1 MPVTQVYKRDG
12 KIVEFDRN
20 RIKEDIYQL
29 MLSLNEVNMDFLE
42 KLTDSVVILIDK
54 KDRVV
59 KIDEIQDSIENIL
72 MEEKLYKMTKT
83 YIVRRI
89 DKSKTRS
96 AKVKSDIFDEYDL
109 TLDSV
114 DILKNGYLSRDHT
127 GKIIET
133 TMQMFRRVARNIAQ
147 AEYLYGKQEED
158 VIELE
163 ERFFEMLSNQ
173 EFAPNPPT
181 LINAGKDSQQLIG
194 FFVLPVEDSVE
205 SIFDCLKQTIMINQF
220 GGLVGISFSRLRP
233 RGSQVT
239 SGHKASGPLSFMK
252 LFDAVLNDVD
262 RFVIEKNNFVLRI
275 DHPDILDFISDDC
288 NYKNFN
294 LYVAVTEKFVK
305 AVMDNEEYSLIN
317 PLTDDIVGRL
327 NARNVFDLLSTA
339 IWRTSSINILFIDKI
354 NRENPTNSLGY
365 VEALSLQ
372 PLMPYES
379 VAAGVINLSKF
390 IKNSNVDWE
399 RLRKVVRL
407 GINFLDN
414 IIEMS
419 RYPSQEIEMMTKGNR
434 KISLGIIGL
443 SELLVK
449 INVPYESDE
458 ALKISEDLIRFI
470 NEESR
475 FKSQML
481 ANERDVYD
489 NYEYSEHKKTGMK
502 IRNSSRMSIYP
513 SSTLSTIL
521 NSTNGIEPISV
532 SNNEVL
538 NNLFELKCRENNID
552 LESIKKEV
560 IENNSVK
567 NIGIPSSLKRL
578 FSTNKDITIE
588 NQINVQS
595 IFEKYCDGIVNKQIV
610 VPSNLG
616 IKEIENIFLKSYETG
631 FRSINIKI
639 DKNFSNVE
647 KKKELK
653 PLEADCTA

>member
-1 MPVTQVYKRDG
+1 MSVNQIYKRDG

-29 MLSLNEVNMDFLE
+29 MLYLNDVNMEFLE
-42 KLTDSVVILIDK
+42 KLTDSVVVLIDK

-59 KIDEIQDSIENIL
+59 KIDEIQDSIENVL
-72 MEEKLYKMTKT
+72 MEEKLYKMSKT
-83 YIVRRI
+83 YIIRRI
-89 DKSKTRS
+89 EKSKTRS
-96 AKVKSDIFDEYDL
+96 TKLKSGIFDEYDL
-109 TLDSV
+109 SLDSV

-127 GKIIET
+127 GRIIET

-163 ERFFEMLSNQ
+163 ERFFEILSNQ
-173 EFAPNPPT
+173 EFSPNPPT

-220 GGLVGISFSRLRP
+220 GGVVGISFSRLRP
-233 RGSQVT
+233 KGSQVS
-239 SGHKASGPLSFMK
+239 SGHSASGPLSFMK
-252 LFDAVLNDVD
+252 LFDNVLNDVD
-262 RFVIEKNNFVLRI
+262 KFVLEKNNFVLRI

-288 NYKNFN
+288 KYKNFN

-317 PLTDDIVGRL
+317 PLTDDVVGSL
-327 NARNVFDLLSTA
+327 SARNVFDLLATA

-354 NRENPTNSLGY
+354 NRENPTNSLGQI
-365 VEALSLQ
+365 ESLSLQ

-379 VAAGVINLSKF
+379 VVYGVINLSKF
-390 IKNSNVDWE
+390 VKNCNIDWE

-407 GINFLDN
+407 SVNFLDN

-434 KISLGIIGL
+434 KIGLGVIGF
-443 SELLVK
+443 SELLVR
-449 INVPYESDE
+449 INIPYESTE

-502 IRNSSRMSIYP
+502 IRNSSRLAIYP
-513 SSTLSTIL
+513 SSTLSIIL
-521 NSTNGIEPISV
+521 NSTDGIEPISIA
-532 SNNEVL
+532 NNEVL
-538 NNLFELKCRENNID
+538 NNLFELRCRENNVDI
-552 LESIKKEV
+552 ESIKKEV
-560 IENNSVK
+560 FERNSVK
-567 NIGIPSSLKRL
+567 HIQLPFSLKRL
-578 FSTNKDITIE
+578 FSTNKDLSTE
-588 NQINVQS
+588 NQINLQN
-595 IFEKYCDGIVNKQIV
+595 IFEKYCDGIVNKEIV
-610 VPSNLG
+610 VPSSLG
-616 IKEIENIFLKSYETG
+616 IKEIENIFMKAYEIG
-631 FRSINIKI
+631 FRSINIRI
-639 DKNFSNVE
+639 DRQTPNIE
-647 KKKELK
+647 KKKESKL
-653 PLEADCTA
+653 LEADCTA